1 LLVSMGCLGDLH
13 HKKMGDLAAQKTVV
27 GFDGLF
33 GRLALRKKSETCK
46 RALRMGSLQESPMK
60 KMTLALRKK
69 SETCKR
75 ALKTGDLPY
84 EKMETCKRA
93 L

>member
-1 LLVSMGCLGDLH
+1 MALRKVNESPKNGRLAWETCPKEKGDLPYDMGDLH
-13 HKKMGDLAAQKTVV
+13 ECPNN
-27 GFDGLF
+27 
-33 GRLALRKKSETCK
+33 GRLTLRK
-46 RALRMGSLQESPMK
+46 R
-60 KMTLALRKK
+60 
-69 SETCKR
+69 ETCKR

>member
-1 LLVSMGCLGDLH
+1 
-13 HKKMGDLAAQKTVV
+13 
-27 GFDGLF
+27 
-33 GRLALRKKSETCK
+33 
-46 RALRMGSLQESPMK
+46 MK

-84 EKMETCKRA
+84 EKMETGKRA